1 MTQPTTKAQSA
12 LDWLCWV
19 LIVFGGLCLVAS
31 IPQTFT
37 MVRVAHD
44 EFGSA
49 ILVVVLEVMAFF
61 ALLAPLWVPAW
72 SKTFDRIAY
81 VLLGITT
88 LGNYAGGWNYVWTHN
103 EVGPFWMSIRDWR
116 EPIFS
121 LPLATILL
129 VGTLSGL
136 VPFAMKFFISLA
148 IKRYR
153 ENELDRSPDAVAQR
167 AIEPVLVQIIATRRL
182 QEQLMG
188 LTAQFNNQPLVLP
201 NTQPTVKA
209 QTALADLGID
219 YDTEMERILAE
230 RAAER
235 QEGEQRLPFEPL
247 GGLSDAEVK
256 AIWQE
261 VTQAN
266 REASVAA
273 LEEMTALGQEIGDH
287 NTQPTVEASDEDEFP
302 WDQGDEEEDREPTLA
317 EVEAKLAAEGWESLT
332 WGEFGM
338 LPASPEKEAERVRR
352 VEGMKQTGLKFL
364 RDVGLLKPVEDEP
377 AVEIAPEVG
386 PAPAD
391 RQPAPEPTSAS
402 AGAVVAWECDGC
414 GAEGTNGSK
423 GKASKWSKDR
433 GLDKLYCKTCRDS
446 GRYNQ

>member
-1 MTQPTTKAQSA
+1 
-12 LDWLCWV
+12 
-19 LIVFGGLCLVAS
+19 
-31 IPQTFT
+31 
-37 MVRVAHD
+37 
-44 EFGSA
+44 
-49 ILVVVLEVMAFF
+49 
-61 ALLAPLWVPAW
+61 
-72 SKTFDRIAY
+72 
-81 VLLGITT
+81 
-88 LGNYAGGWNYVWTHN
+88 
-103 EVGPFWMSIRDWR
+103 
-116 EPIFS
+116 
-121 LPLATILL
+121 
-129 VGTLSGL
+129 
-136 VPFAMKFFISLA
+136 
-148 IKRYR
+148 
-153 ENELDRSPDAVAQR
+153 
-167 AIEPVLVQIIATRRL
+167 
-182 QEQLMG
+182 
-188 LTAQFNNQPLVLP
+188 VLP
-201 NTQPTVKA
+201 NTQPTVMA
-209 QTALADLGID
+209 QTTLADLGTD

-266 REASVAA
+266 REAS
-273 LEEMTALGQEIGDH
+273 EEMTALGQEIGDH

-302 WDQGDEEEDREPTLA
+302 CDQGDEEEEDREPTLA

-386 PAPAD
+386 PAP
-391 RQPAPEPTSAS
+391 EPTAAS

-446 GRYNQ
+446 GQYNQ